1 MMLNM
6 ISSRRFLLFLI
17 GCCLLL
23 PSCAST
29 EHSKAVMKV
38 GMHID
43 AVLEFAVEYPLSWEK
58 ERLISYGSRE
68 GEVRWT
74 PPGRPETLL
83 RIKSTLQKRSA
94 VNIGQEID
102 EILQNYNGL
111 QITRKEQV
119 SLPGGAAWHV
129 SGQSAHEVLE
139 LYLIPSK
146 ERFYLITLTSPKDAR
161 NSDQEVMQ
169 RVTESFQVIP

>member
-1 MMLNM
+1 MRIMN
-6 ISSRRFLLFLI
+6 SSRRLLFFLF
-17 GCCLLL
+17 GLSCLL
-23 PSCAST
+23 PACAGT
-29 EHSKAVMKV
+29 EQSESAMKV

-83 RIKSTLQKRSA
+83 RIKSTLQTPSE
-94 VNIGQEID
+94 VDTDHEIN

-111 QITRKEQV
+111 QITAKEQV
-119 SLPGGAAWHV
+119 SLPAGQAWHV
-129 SGQSAHEVLE
+129 TGQSAHLMLE
-139 LYLIPSK
+139 LYLIPK
-146 ERFYLITLTSPKDAR
+146 NERRYLIILTSPTDADD
-161 NSDQEVMQ
+161 SDQEVMQ
-169 RVTESFQVIP
+169 RVTESFQVMP

>member
-1 MMLNM
+1 MRIM
-6 ISSRRFLLFLI
+6 IFSRHILLCLI
-17 GCCLLL
+17 GLCCLLS
-23 PSCAST
+23 SCASS
-29 EHSKAVMKV
+29 EKSKSVMKV

-83 RIKSTLQKRSA
+83 RIKSTLQNQSE
-94 VNIGQEID
+94 VNTAQEIN
-102 EILQNYNGL
+102 EILQQYNGL
-111 QITRKEQV
+111 QIATKEQI
-119 SLPGGAAWHV
+119 SLSAGEAWHV
-129 SGQSAHEVLE
+129 SGQSAYLTLE
-139 LYLIPSK
+139 LYLIPTK
-146 ERFYLITLTSPKDAR
+146 ERRYLIILTSPKDAS

-169 RVTESFQVIP
+169 RVTESFQVMP